1 MMDSPVAPDPSV
13 PGTRASRPPAPPGL
27 PPRGF
32 TLVEVIVCLVVVA
45 LLATLAI
52 PAADRIRASARS
64 AQCSGNLREIGVALS
79 TSFQDKG
86 LAFPVL
92 APARESRDHI
102 DEDFPTLDVYLLEY
116 VQDES
121 VFRCP
126 ADHEGLFER
135 TGTSYFWNSLVNGQ
149 RWGNVDLFGL
159 IRQEAGVPLVSD
171 KENFHRHVGDGVNIL
186 YADGRVQRE
195 LQFIVDRRR

>member
-1 MMDSPVAPDPSV
+1 MKIPATSPSLAPDS
-13 PGTRASRPPAPPGL
+13 RAPHPPARGRHPRQ
-27 PPRGF
+27 RGF
-32 TLVEVIVCLVVVA
+32 TLVEVIVCLAVVA
-45 LLATLAI
+45 LLASLTI

-64 AQCSGNLREIGVALS
+64 AHCSGNLREIGLALS
-79 TSFQDKG
+79 NSFQDKG

-92 APARESRDHI
+92 APAREGRDEFI
-102 DEDFPTLDVYLLEY
+102 EGFPTLDVYLIDY
-116 VQDES
+116 VQDEK

-126 ADHEGLFER
+126 ADHEGFFER

>member
-1 MMDSPVAPDPSV
+1 MNPPRQNPS
-13 PGTRASRPPAPPGL
+13 RR
-27 PPRGF
+27 RGF
-32 TLVEVIVCLVVVA
+32 TLVEGLVCLVVVA
-45 LLATLAI
+45 LLAGILVPT
-52 PAADRIRASARS
+52 ADRVRASARS
-64 AQCSGNLREIGVALS
+64 TRCVGNLREIGLALS
-79 TSFQDKG
+79 TSYQDKG

-92 APARESRDHI
+92 APARESRDDH
-102 DEDFPTLDVYLLEY
+102 DEDFPTIDVYLLEY
-116 VQDES
+116 VQDET

-135 TGTSYFWNSLVNGQ
+135 TGSSYFWNSLVNGQ

-159 IRQEAGVPLVSD
+159 IKQEAGVPLVSD

-186 YADGRVQRE
+186 YGDGRVQRE